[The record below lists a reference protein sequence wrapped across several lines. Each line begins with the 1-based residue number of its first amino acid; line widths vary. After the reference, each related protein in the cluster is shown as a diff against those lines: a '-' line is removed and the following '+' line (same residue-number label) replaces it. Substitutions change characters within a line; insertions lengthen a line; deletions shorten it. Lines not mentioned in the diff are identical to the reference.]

1 MPNCLVID
9 NATGLVI
16 NRIVADPVTDIPPDG
31 CRLELEP
38 NPPVESLI
46 EEPIAQ
52 GNVDSQA
59 PAMGE

>member
-31 CRLELEP
+31 CRIELEP
-38 NPPVESLI
+38 EPIVVESTDNANEYELQTLDQPK
-46 EEPIAQ
+46 E
-52 GNVDSQA
+52 
-59 PAMGE
+59 

>member
-16 NRIVADPVTDIPPDG
+16 NRIVADPELDIAPDG

-38 NPPVESLI
+38 TPPTESETVT
-46 EEPIAQ
+46 EELT
-52 GNVDSQA
+52 
-59 PAMGE
+59 EE

>member
-16 NRIVADPVTDIPPDG
+16 NRIVADPDFDPPPDG

-38 NPPVESLI
+38 ILPAESTI
-46 EEPIAQ
+46 EDL
-52 GNVDSQA
+52 NSQT

>member
-16 NRIVADPVTDIPPDG
+16 NRIVADPATDIPPDG

-38 NPPVESLI
+38 
-46 EEPIAQ
+46 EPIVVNDNANDYEHQ
-52 GNVDSQA
+52 TLDQ
-59 PAMGE
+59 PKE

>member
-16 NRIVADPVTDIPPDG
+16 NRIVADPEFDMAPDG

-38 NPPVESLI
+38 ILPAETPTI
-46 EEPIAQ
+46 
-52 GNVDSQA
+52 DSQT
-59 PAMGE
+59 PATGG

>member
-16 NRIVADPVTDIPPDG
+16 NRIVADPATDIPPDG

-38 NPPVESLI
+38 ELI
-46 EEPIAQ
+46 VAEPT
-52 GNVDSQA
+52 GNASDYEQQTLDQTK
-59 PAMGE
+59 E

>member
-16 NRIVADPVTDIPPDG
+16 NRIVADPDFDPAPDG

-38 NPPVESLI
+38 EPIVVESTDNADEYETQTLDQPK
-46 EEPIAQ
+46 E
-52 GNVDSQA
+52 
-59 PAMGE
+59 